1 MNPHHLPAPR
11 RILIVEPNAASR
23 IALELTLNEAGYR
36 KVISVSSC
44 EDAIYALHRHR
55 IDATI
60 ISADFPDV
68 VVLETSKKI
77 AKRASCAILLIASSL
92 SANQVR
98 QAAQVGITSFLIR
111 PLNVAQIRP
120 TLEIAFSNWQTT
132 LDAETQLVRLKQQ
145 YETRDLVDSAKRAI
159 MANRGISETEA
170 YRLIRSA
177 SMNTRRPIWEVAQRI
192 VSRLGESPASADRVV
207 SAI

>member
-11 RILIVEPNAASR
+11 RILIAEPNPASR
-23 IALELTLNEAGYR
+23 IALELSLNEAGYR

-55 IDATI
+55 IDATL
-60 ISADFPDV
+60 ISTDFPDE
-68 VVLETSKKI
+68 VVLETSKRI
-77 AKRASCAILLIASSL
+77 AKRASCATLLVASSL

-98 QAAQVGITSFLIR
+98 QAAQVGITSFLLR

-120 TLEIAFSNWQTT
+120 TLEIAFNNWQTT
-132 LDAETQLVRLKQQ
+132 VQAEAQLVKLRQQ
-145 YETRDLVDSAKRAI
+145 YESRDLVDAAKRAI
-159 MANRGISETEA
+159 MDNRGISEPEA

-177 SMNTRRPIWEVAQRI
+177 SMNTRRPIWEVAKRI
-192 VSRLGESPASADRVV
+192 VSRFGDSQASAERAL